1 MNCAYLA
8 FTARGEALAR
18 RLAEALPGSVS
29 RCGGEVTLKGWT
41 AEHFVQNE
49 ALIFVG
55 AVGIAVR
62 AVAPYC
68 KSKASDPAVG
78 ARMRWPG
85 RWRRSAARCRS
96 SRRPPT
102 STAFLP

>member
-1 MNCAYLA
+1 MSCAYLA

-41 AEHFVQNE
+41 AEHFAQNE

-68 KSKASDPAVG
+68 KSKASDPAVVAVDEG
-78 ARMRWPG
+78 GPV
-85 RWRRSAARCRS
+85 SYTHLTL
-96 SRRPPT
+96 PT
-102 STAFLP
+102 NSLV